1 MTHTLTIS
9 GMTCDHCVRRVT
21 KALSRVDGLGV
32 RDVQVGRAVI
42 DDGGDAERM
51 SRALAAIR
59 DVGYLAEASS

>member
-32 RDVQVGRAVI
+32 RDVEVGRAVI
-42 DDGGDAERM
+42 DDGGDR
-51 SRALAAIR
+51 SRVDLAVAAVKE
-59 DVGYLAEASS
+59 VGYDAELES